1 MAYPSIHRAQLRQEA
16 EELEPLSPSSFRLLS
31 ILSRDD
37 WDPDEVI
44 EVASLDAGLTA
55 RLISMAN
62 SAAHAPE
69 EPIATLDGA
78 MLRLGAGTVLSV
90 SVASAVRRRLEIPL
104 PAYGLGEGEI
114 WRHSVAAS
122 LAVEGLQSKT
132 AVRFPTEAGTAALL
146 HDFGKLV
153 LSQHLD
159 EEGHG
164 LFVRAREAGLGVV
177 QAELELLE
185 TTHAEVGGLIA
196 RAWSLPE
203 SLALAIECH
212 HDPNLAPQGNPRQ
225 RSICDAVHLAEV
237 IAGLGLDEEDAPEVD
252 FDLSPATRDCLGRL
266 GLAEDCVREL
276 APQVGTWLEE
286 LSAWYD

>member
-16 EELEPLSPSSFRLLS
+16 EELEPLSPSSTRLLS
-31 ILSRDD
+31 ILSRED

-62 SAAHAPE
+62 SAANAPE
-69 EPIATLDGA
+69 QSIATLDGA
-78 MLRLGAGTVLSV
+78 MMRLGAGTVLSV
-90 SVASAVRRRLEIPL
+90 SVASAVRRRLEVPL

-122 LAVEGLQSKT
+122 LAVEGLRARTS
-132 AVRFPTEAGTAALL
+132 VRIPTESATAALL

-159 EEGHG
+159 EAGHG
-164 LFVRAREAGLGVV
+164 LFVRAREAGLGVI
-177 QAELELLE
+177 QSELELLE

-196 RAWSLPE
+196 RSWGLPE
-203 SLALAIECH
+203 TLALAIECH
-212 HDPNLAPQGNPRQ
+212 HDPGTVPKGNPRYVQ
-225 RSICDAVHLAEV
+225 VCDAVHLAEV
-237 IAGLGLDEEDAPEVD
+237 ISSVGLDDEDDPEPECAP
-252 FDLSPATRDCLGRL
+252 SSATLAALERL
-266 GLAEDCVREL
+266 GLPEGTIDEL
-276 APQVGTWLEE
+276 APQVRTWLDE